1 MTIES
6 PPSTETDPLEHQ
18 RAFMLHV
25 HQQCSTPGG
34 RAAIRSALVDPH
46 KPFRA
51 YEYLLARIPRW
62 TNRDTERVYVLTAG
76 MYADQAPNPR
86 LDKTRKP
93 PAGLAAP
100 VEGDRWRNLG
110 WSLAR
115 AVRTNVLSADT
126 VQARLLLMARQDA
139 DTLSRELP
147 PLVARLRAGDVP
159 VVWPLLLRDL
169 TRWTTYPTDTARA
182 WTRAYYQYDTNTTP
196 ETATAT
202 EETS

>member
-1 MTIES
+1 MSVES
-6 PPSTETDPLEHQ
+6 PPPSAEKDPLEYQ

-34 RAAIRSALVDPH
+34 RAAVRSALVDPG

-51 YEYLLARIPRW
+51 YEYLLPRIPRW
-62 TNRDTERVYVLTAG
+62 TNRDTERAYVLTAG

-86 LDKTRKP
+86 LDRKPKP
-93 PAGLAAP
+93 PAGLTAP
-100 VEGDRWRNLG
+100 VERDRWRNLG

-115 AVRTNVLSADT
+115 AVRTNVLSAET
-126 VQARLLLMARQDA
+126 VQARLLLMSRQDA
-139 DTLSRELP
+139 DALTRDLP

-169 TRWTTYPTDTARA
+169 TRWSDHPTDTARTWA
-182 WTRAYYQYDTNTTP
+182 RAYYQYDPTTK
-196 ETATAT
+196 TAK
-202 EETS
+202 ETS

>member
-1 MTIES
+1 MSTDS
-6 PPSTETDPLEHQ
+6 PPSAEPDVLAHQ

-34 RAAIRSALVDPH
+34 RAAVRSALTDPH

-62 TNRDTERVYVLTAG
+62 TNSDTERAYVLTAG

-86 LDKTRKP
+86 LDRQPKP

-100 VEGDRWRNLG
+100 VDGDRWRNLG

-115 AVRTNVLSADT
+115 AVHTKTLTDDT
-126 VQARLLLMARQDA
+126 VKARLLLMSRQDA
-139 DTLSRELP
+139 DALTRDLP

-169 TRWTTYPTDTARA
+169 TRWVDYPTDTARA
-182 WTRAYYQYDTNTTP
+182 WARAYYQYDP
-196 ETATAT
+196 TAPTAAST
-202 EETS
+202 DEETS